1 MLLFCGHDNR
11 WQLVL
16 LLEVILSL
24 LVMLMGNLERGRVV
38 SHVLVLVALIRL
50 IIGQVVE
57 EHVVAVPCTRFFH
70 FMFSL

>member
-24 LVMLMGNLERGRVV
+24 LVMLMGNLERGGVV

>member
-1 MLLFCGHDNR
+1 M
-11 WQLVL
+11 
-16 LLEVILSL
+16 LLEVIFL
-24 LVMLMGNLERGRVV
+24 LLLMLMGNLEGRRVV

-70 FMFSL
+70 FMLSL